1 MPTKQEFLN
10 YVNSLAGTW
19 NDVDGAYG
27 AQCVDLINQVYE
39 HFWNFKAWGNAIDF
53 CRNQMPEGFAR
64 YLKGQVEVQPG
75 DILVW
80 KWSNS
85 DRYGHVS
92 ICVET
97 NGNTIKSLDQNV
109 DGTPSQGGVARY
121 RTRDDTHLVAILR
134 PPFSEMKYGWIQD
147 STGWWYRNNDGSYP
161 KETWQLINNL
171 WYYFNSNGYAV
182 TGWQQ
187 IKYGG
192 SLRWFYFDLTRC
204 HMLLGWQFINW
215 NGANRWFYFERSGAM
230 ASGVY
235 ELEWA
240 GVKKLYAF
248 DSNGCLI
255 QNSNGLTNVYANP
268 DGSLIVK
275 GD

>member
-1 MPTKQEFLN
+1 
-10 YVNSLAGTW
+10 
-19 NDVDGAYG
+19 
-27 AQCVDLINQVYE
+27 
-39 HFWNFKAWGNAIDF
+39 
-53 CRNQMPEGFAR
+53 
-64 YLKGQVEVQPG
+64 
-75 DILVW
+75 
-80 KWSNS
+80 
-85 DRYGHVS
+85 
-92 ICVET
+92 
-97 NGNTIKSLDQNV
+97 
-109 DGTPSQGGVARY
+109 
-121 RTRDDTHLVAILR
+121 
-134 PPFSEMKYGWIQD
+134 MKYGWIKD
-147 STGWWYRNNDGSYP
+147 DTGWWYRNNDGSYP

-235 ELEWA
+235 ELEWN